1 MVNIIANMVK
11 RNNDKVKAS
20 AKKSKLDL
28 SSHKNALKQEHPKQ
42 VKSPEV
48 KLAKESK
55 TLMLDI

>member
-20 AKKSKLDL
+20 AQKSKLVL
-28 SSHKNALKQEHPKQ
+28 SNQKNALKQEQPKFA
-42 VKSPEV
+42 KSPEV

-55 TLMLDI
+55 TLMLDV